1 MTAIFPE
8 RKKPGKRLK
17 MTEFRVFVFDEFTIM
32 DIIGRPLFFHMGTES
47 PTVRRIHK
55 NNYAKRGGLLC
66 IITNIIIHILN
77 SK

>member
-1 MTAIFPE
+1 MNLA
-8 RKKPGKRLK
+8 
-17 MTEFRVFVFDEFTIM
+17 EFRVFVFNEFTIV
-32 DIIGRPLFFHMGTES
+32 DIIGRPLFFHMGAES

-55 NNYAKRGGLLC
+55 NNYTKKGGFLC